1 MSTKDIFGTE
11 LPSDDESDDEDY
23 VSENEGSSDDEMD
36 IGDQDGRSG
45 GDFRTDIRRHKISK
59 IFQEMKKS
67 IETQIQSEDH
77 SDQSIDP
84 LMLEFQKPRREER
97 KKSTDYVL
105 DEIRK
110 FSNVSTIAASPIDVK
125 KYKALARSEQ
135 VSAGSSTNALEAV
148 QKALSGLEGSKVEVE
163 EEVRFAGEV
172 VRLKKLVERTSS
184 HAAKFER
191 KKRAIEDSSSAF
203 GGSLGG
209 LQSYLNQIKSRRA
222 VTSVEKSATD
232 WNQVKLSTEGLEQS
246 LKADRGFLDKQAF
259 LVKADL
265 KEDEMKRDARRR
277 RLLEQPTGFNH

>member
-1 MSTKDIFGTE
+1 
-11 LPSDDESDDEDY
+11 
-23 VSENEGSSDDEMD
+23 
-36 IGDQDGRSG
+36 
-45 GDFRTDIRRHKISK
+45 
-59 IFQEMKKS
+59 
-67 IETQIQSEDH
+67 
-77 SDQSIDP
+77 
-84 LMLEFQKPRREER
+84 
-97 KKSTDYVL
+97 
-105 DEIRK
+105 
-110 FSNVSTIAASPIDVK
+110 
-125 KYKALARSEQ
+125 
-135 VSAGSSTNALEAV
+135 
-148 QKALSGLEGSKVEVE
+148 VEVE

-277 RLLEQPTGFNH
+277 KLLEQPTGFNH

>member
-148 QKALSGLEGSKVEVE
+148 QKAL
-163 EEVRFAGEV
+163 
-172 VRLKKLVERTSS
+172 
-184 HAAKFER
+184 
-191 KKRAIEDSSSAF
+191 
-203 GGSLGG
+203 
-209 LQSYLNQIKSRRA
+209 
-222 VTSVEKSATD
+222 
-232 WNQVKLSTEGLEQS
+232 
-246 LKADRGFLDKQAF
+246 
-259 LVKADL
+259 
-265 KEDEMKRDARRR
+265 
-277 RLLEQPTGFNH
+277 